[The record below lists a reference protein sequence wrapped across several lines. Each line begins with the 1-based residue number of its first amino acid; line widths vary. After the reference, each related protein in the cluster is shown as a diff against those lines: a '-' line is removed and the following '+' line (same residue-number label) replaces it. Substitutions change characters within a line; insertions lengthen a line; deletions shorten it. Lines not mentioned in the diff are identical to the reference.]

1 MSKKYFLLFAS
12 LLLLTGLACNALV
25 PADDVQDSSTN
36 VNEVVDRA
44 VATIEARSA
53 VSGSQTTGSDTS
65 NEIPSSL
72 PLSSDLEAALIRIYE
87 RANPAVVYIITEHRS
102 TALGSGSG
110 FVYDA
115 QGHIVTNN
123 HVVAEGDRFEVEFP
137 DGVLKEAVLVAMD
150 VDSDLAVLKVDELPA
165 GVTPLELADFNTVRV
180 GQFVAALGNP
190 FENQGSLSFGIVS
203 GLGRSIA
210 SQRLADNGGSYSL
223 PEVIQ
228 TDAPIN
234 PGNSGGPLLNMEG
247 QVIGVNSAIRSTT
260 GFNSGVGFAIPV
272 AAVHQIVPSLIENG
286 GYTYPYIG
294 IGASNLPLS
303 LDLQEQLELPQR
315 EGIYVTSVTSGS
327 PAEAAGVVP
336 APSAITPGGDF
347 IVAIDDRDVREF
359 ADLNSYLVFQTEVG
373 QTIELTV
380 IRDGE
385 TVVIPVT
392 LGERP

>member
-1 MSKKYFLLFAS
+1 MSKTYFILFAS
-12 LLLLTGLACNALV
+12 LLLFTGLACNALV
-25 PADDVQDSSTN
+25 PSADIQDGSADVD
-36 VNEVVDRA
+36 EVVDRA
-44 VATIEARSA
+44 VATVEARTA
-53 VSGSQTTGSDTS
+53 ANGSQTTTADTS
-65 NEIPSSL
+65 TTPSNL
-72 PLSSDLEAALIRIYE
+72 PLSSDLEAALIQIYE
-87 RANPAVVYIITEHRS
+87 RANPAVVYIITEQRS

-110 FVYDA
+110 FVYDT

-137 DGVLKEAVLVAMD
+137 DGILREAELVAMD
-150 VDSDLAVLKVDELPA
+150 VDSDLAVIKVGELPS
-165 GVTPLELADFNTVRV
+165 GVTPLELADFSSVRV

-203 GLGRSIA
+203 GLGRSIT
-210 SQRLADNGGSYSL
+210 SQRSADNGGSYSL

-286 GYTYPYIG
+286 SYTYPYIG
-294 IGASNLPLS
+294 IGANSLPIS

-315 EGIYVTSVTSGS
+315 EGIYVTSVTSDS
-327 PAEAAGVVP
+327 PAEEAGVVP

-347 IVAIDDRDVREF
+347 IVAIDDRDVQEF
-359 ADLNSYLVFQTEVG
+359 ADLNSYLVFETEVG
-373 QTIELTV
+373 QTIELTI

-385 TVVIPVT
+385 TIVIPVT

>member
-1 MSKKYFLLFAS
+1 MSKTYFILFAS
-12 LLLLTGLACNALV
+12 LLLFTGLACNALV
-25 PADDVQDSSTN
+25 PSADIQDGSADVD
-36 VNEVVDRA
+36 EVVDRA
-44 VATIEARSA
+44 VATVEARTA
-53 VSGSQTTGSDTS
+53 ANGSQTTTADTS
-65 NEIPSSL
+65 AIPSNL
-72 PLSSDLEAALIRIYE
+72 PLSSDLEAALIQIYE
-87 RANPAVVYIITEHRS
+87 RANPAVVYIITEQRS

-110 FVYDA
+110 FVYDT

-137 DGVLKEAVLVAMD
+137 DGILREAELVAMD
-150 VDSDLAVLKVDELPA
+150 VDSDLAVIKVGELPS
-165 GVTPLELADFNTVRV
+165 GVTPLELADFSSVRV

-203 GLGRSIA
+203 GLGRSIT
-210 SQRLADNGGSYSL
+210 SQRSADNGGSYSL

-286 GYTYPYIG
+286 SYTYPYIG
-294 IGASNLPLS
+294 IGANSLPIS

-315 EGIYVTSVTSGS
+315 EGIYVTSVTSDS
-327 PAEAAGVVP
+327 PAEEAGVVP

-347 IVAIDDRDVREF
+347 IVAIDDRDVQEF
-359 ADLNSYLVFQTEVG
+359 ADLNSYLVFETEVG
-373 QTIELTV
+373 QTIELTI

-385 TVVIPVT
+385 TIVIPVT